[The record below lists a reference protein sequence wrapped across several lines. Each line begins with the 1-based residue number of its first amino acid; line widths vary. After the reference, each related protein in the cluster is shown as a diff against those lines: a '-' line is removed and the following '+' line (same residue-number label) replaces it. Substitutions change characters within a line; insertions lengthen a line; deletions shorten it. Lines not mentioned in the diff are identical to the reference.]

1 MVEPITA
8 VYVEENGDWAVS
20 VAGQGKKLTGRAPGI
35 IAARDRVDQLVE
47 KLARADKPTVVH
59 LLNGSALAFTS
70 AYMTARLTR
79 SEPVALEIPPAKTAV
94 KKTTRAKAA
103 SKPTPTA
110 RKPRPRAVP
119 DIADEETTSI
129 EASGTV
135 KKAATKTA
143 VAKAKKVVD
152 VDDES
157 HPQAASA

>member
-47 KLARADKPTVVH
+47 KLAKADKPTVVH

-79 SEPVALEIPPAKTAV
+79 SEPPAALEIPPAKSTV

-103 SKPTPTA
+103 PKPTPTA

-119 DIADEETTSI
+119 DIADEKTTSI
-129 EASGTV
+129 ETSGTV
-135 KKAATKTA
+135 KKAA
-143 VAKAKKVVD
+143 AKAKKIVD